1 MSRSFGRSGR
11 RAAAVAAFT
20 ALCAVAPLSAA
31 QAAEH
36 GPWQRWR
43 YVDTFGTEPVCEKAG
58 ELLMIFG
65 EARDYRCVERRD
77 GYALFTRSGR
87 YDRD

>member
-1 MSRSFGRSGR
+1 MSRSFGRKSR

-20 ALCAVAPLSAA
+20 AACALAPLSAV

-36 GPWQRWR
+36 GPWQRWH
-43 YVDTFGTEPVCEKAG
+43 YVDTFGTERVCDTAG
-58 ELLMIFG
+58 ELLLIYG
-65 EARDYRCVERRD
+65 DARDYRCVERRD